1 MFFYWGM
8 KEILQWFHIQSS
20 EIPSCNLIQASMA
33 MPYVWISLV
42 VFLLFCLVLSEYAV
56 FRWVWQ
62 LMAGDVKPCL
72 GLGTAPDRHM
82 SFPLLYWLFFFIWV
96 KYNFYLTSFRVTVG
110 GNRSTARD
118 IHDFLWSC
126 VFISSSSPRFV
137 HSLTSP
143 FLQLASSFLLFFTFL
158 WPCCLNC
165 SAGVIQCLRF
175 TENNILPQDFP
186 HA

>member
-1 MFFYWGM
+1 MEAWRKYCIDF
-8 KEILQWFHIQSS
+8 KIKRS
-20 EIPSCNLIQASMA
+20 EIPSCNLIQTSMV
-33 MPYVWISLV
+33 MPYVYISLV

-82 SFPLLYWLFFFIWV
+82 SFPLLYWLFFFFIWV

-126 VFISSSSPRFV
+126 VFISSSSPRLV

-143 FLQLASSFLLFFTFL
+143 FLQLACFFIFSSFFSLLFYDL
-158 WPCCLNC
+158 V
-165 SAGVIQCLRF
+165 A
-175 TENNILPQDFP
+175 
-186 HA
+186 